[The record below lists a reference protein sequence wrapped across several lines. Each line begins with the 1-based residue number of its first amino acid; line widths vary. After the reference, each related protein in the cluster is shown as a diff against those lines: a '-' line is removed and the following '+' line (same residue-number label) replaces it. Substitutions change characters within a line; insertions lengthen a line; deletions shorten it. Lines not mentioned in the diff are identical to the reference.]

1 MNKNPWKA
9 LMPYCLEDKHL
20 FFGRDNEMSQLSS
33 LIEYNQVVT
42 LYGKSGVGKSSLL
55 NAGIC
60 PQLIQYGFQ
69 PYTIRLKSEKDF
81 DNVNV
86 PFAEIILS
94 RFAKSESIDYSS
106 SRIFC
111 DFFDSYQS
119 YNDCGEK
126 ITPVIILDQFEDA
139 LISNGPKVE
148 QLLKQIVEW
157 TNNDKAVSSDC
168 HFVISLREDDLYLL
182 EESLDKNRFN
192 SLKLCRYRLRS
203 ICRDGAEQI
212 IRKAGA
218 DVINDDKVVDKIL
231 KVLGKTSIDSFEAA
245 ELSLMCSQLYETMK
259 VRGLT
264 HISLDLVDNVGISSI
279 KDYYK
284 NIIKELNLT
293 TTEVSSF
300 EREFITENGRRNFIS
315 EHRYKKLFRRDICD
329 QLINSQSKY
338 RILSNTNGR
347 IEIVHDLLANAIK
360 DVRDEHQAADK
371 IEAEERETI
380 QCYLL
385 MIPGVLSLV
394 LTIFMGLPP
403 ILKFVSN
410 EGIRHLYDVGNLGP
424 QIVELIRT
432 TSTCVVAFVAFCI
445 ACVYFTVILI
455 YIPKLL
461 RNIQPA
467 KVYIIQA
474 LKTYL
479 GVILFVI
486 WLVYVI
492 NGYEN
497 WAPGVNMLPFYALAF
512 TLRNKNQI
520 GVFLLIVATGFC
532 WLYPLMSHVLM
543 CSLSCQSQFSLI
555 YTVGFSVFCAILA
568 MCYDKLLILK
578 LKIAIAILLVTVGIF
593 VCNWEIG
600 LIFLSSLLLLITI
613 IVIYKHYC
621 NRLRLSIFYIFCLL
635 GICIGVLRI
644 NPVLLVKCQNI
655 SRVFPGSAIVA
666 VDADSVY
673 IKSAWRGRPY
683 IDWPLISS
691 DVICNDHVLQGVIG
705 ILPINNGKPSKA
717 IDKLCYYPL
726 VKYIEGTGYYV
737 SYQPDFYEGLNG
749 GLEKELNQKLKSISK
764 NDKYYE
770 ITSEILYPIKLST
783 AKMFNEVMRA
793 VSDKIK
799 SNIPLNVRCNT
810 QYEIIDGACKKYL
823 ETYFQDKFFPEDS
836 KDKFSPE
843 DSKDKNSPEGEIS
856 GDRLTEQDLYLYYRI
871 SLCQLINALIQESI
885 DEDNIH
891 NTVRLLSYFVYLN
904 LSENEL
910 YQSIHTQITFN
921 IGIDDTP
928 IQVHVKGRIKDE
940 DSNILDSNILQ
951 IRDLFVASSM
961 LATAMQDV
969 WIKRDLED
977 TFQVIKSTGIFD
989 VEKHKENHKK
999 ILSIINY
1006 DNYKYLRSFC
1016 QFQEKLLMDILSK
1029 KEILYQDNVYKSYF
1043 ENVLNQLVLIQRL
1056 NSDFKRML
1064 EYRQENLK
1072 KEIKG
1077 VKSKLDAQ
1085 DKLANMVI
1093 DQSISCINSSEQ
1105 YIKLLKEQISKLK
1118 E

>member
-106 SRIFC
+106 SKIFC

-231 KVLGKTSIDSFEAA
+231 KVLGKTSIESFEAA

-259 VRGLT
+259 MRGLT

-385 MIPGVLSLV
+385 MFPGVLSLI
-394 LTIFMGLPP
+394 LAIFMGLPP
-403 ILKFVSN
+403 ILKFVSKK
-410 EGIRHLYDVGNLGP
+410 GITNLFDVGNLWP
-424 QIVELIRT
+424 QIVELVKN
-432 TSTCVVAFVAFCI
+432 TSTCAIALVAFCI
-445 ACVYFTVILI
+445 ACVYFAFILI
-455 YIPKLL
+455 YMSKLL
-461 RNIQPA
+461 RNIQYG
-467 KVYIIQA
+467 KVYIQA
-474 LKTYL
+474 LKNYL
-479 GVILFVI
+479 GVILLVI
-486 WLVYVI
+486 WFVYVV

-497 WAPGVNMLPFYALAF
+497 WAPGVSILPFFALAII
-512 TLRNKNQI
+512 LHNAQMCI
-520 GVFLLIVATGFC
+520 QCLIVATGMC
-532 WLYPLMSHVLM
+532 WIHPLISHVLTYT
-543 CSLSCQSQFSLI
+543 LSSSYQLI
-555 YTVGFSVFCAILA
+555 YIVAYSVLIAMLGLCGDKQLTLKVKVAIV
-568 MCYDKLLILK
+568 
-578 LKIAIAILLVTVGIF
+578 ILLVIAGIL
-593 VCNWEIG
+593 VCILERG
-600 LIFLSSLLLLITI
+600 LIFLSLILLLLTI
-613 IVIYKHYC
+613 FLIYKHYR
-621 NRLRLSIFYIFCLL
+621 NKVWLSIFYIFCLL

-644 NPVLLVKCQNI
+644 NPVLLVKYPNI
-655 SRVFPGSAIVA
+655 SRVFSGSAIV
-666 VDADSVY
+666 VVEADSVY
-673 IKSAWRGRPY
+673 IKSAWTGQPW
-683 IDWPLISS
+683 INWPLTSG
-691 DVICNDHVLQGVIG
+691 DVNKDQLLKKGAIG
-705 ILPINNGKPSKA
+705 ILPINNGKSNQAVSDDFCFFPFEEN
-717 IDKLCYYPL
+717 
-726 VKYIEGTGYYV
+726 IEGTGYYV
-737 SYQPDFYEGLNG
+737 SYSAEFYEGLNG
-749 GLEKELNQKLKSISK
+749 GLEKELNQKLNSIPK

-783 AKMFNEVMRA
+783 AKMFNEVMRS

-810 QYEIIDGACKKYL
+810 QYEVIDDTCRKYL
-823 ETYFQDKFFPEDS
+823 KTYFKNKFF
-836 KDKFSPE
+836 
-843 DSKDKNSPEGEIS
+843 PEGEIS

-871 SLCQLINALIQESI
+871 SLCQLINALIQETI

-910 YQSIHTQITFN
+910 YQRVNNHLNINMKNDGEDYYNLCINGSIRGDDYN
-921 IGIDDTP
+921 II
-928 IQVHVKGRIKDE
+928 H
-940 DSNILDSNILQ
+940 
-951 IRDLFVASSM
+951 IRDLFIVSSM
-961 LATAMQDV
+961 IATKMQHE
-969 WIKRDLED
+969 WIMRDLDE
-977 TFQVIKSTGIFD
+977 IMKSTQSMSLFD
-989 VEKHKENHKK
+989 VARMKEMQSQLH
-999 ILSIINY
+999 ILRNY
-1006 DNYKYLRSFC
+1006 DHYEFLRSFC
-1016 QFQEKLLMDILSK
+1016 QFQGGLLMDILSNRD
-1029 KEILYQDNVYKSYF
+1029 ILLQDNVYKSYF
-1043 ENVLNQLVLIQRL
+1043 ESIVDQLVCIQTL
-1056 NSDFKRML
+1056 NSNTFLNGILK
-1064 EYRQENLK
+1064 YKQQNLK
-1072 KEIKG
+1072 EEIKG
-1077 VKSKLDAQ
+1077 IKSKIDEQ
-1085 DKLANMVI
+1085 GKLVNEII
-1093 DQSISCINSSEQ
+1093 DLNNDRINKMRMIHETITK
-1105 YIKLLKEQISKLK
+1105 YDNLNK
-1118 E
+1118 